1 MSYFRVET
9 PPTLE
14 KTCKILAIKDIGT
27 NPKIVKLC
35 LYACNLQN
43 VKLSGNKLRLINI
56 EC

>member
-27 NPKIVKLC
+27 NHRIVKLC